1 MFFQSFGDSGETTSE
16 ADTVSAVEFDTTGN
30 YLATGDRGGR
40 IVVFQRNG
48 GSFSEQKEDGEW
60 SVLHQFQSHEAE
72 FDYLKSLEIEEKINQ
87 IKWCRP
93 VANNN
98 FLLSTNDKTVKLWKI
113 GRRKI
118 RPPLRNSIMPSR
130 QGELTIPK
138 IKDSGIALRA
148 SPRRTYANA
157 HAYHINS
164 ISLNSDGETFISA
177 DDLRINWWHH
187 EICDRS
193 FNIVDIKPVNM
204 EELTEVITAARFHPS
219 HCNIMM
225 YSSSRGVIK
234 LADTR
239 QAALC
244 DNSTKVFEEHEDSS
258 NKSFFSEII
267 ASISDVSFSG
277 DGRYIISR
285 DYLTLKIW
293 DVNMES
299 KPVKVINIHDHL
311 RSILCDLYESDCIF
325 DKFEVDFSPDG
336 NQILTG
342 SYSNQFSVWSKE
354 GKLQHTADLPRS
366 GSVPKT
372 GSGTASSPKDPKAR
386 TKVPTAADVQVDKK
400 VLHCSWNPVS
410 STVALAAQSSLYLY
424 KV

>member
-1 MFFQSFGDSGETTSE
+1 MFFQSFGDSGEATAE

-48 GSFSEQKEDGEW
+48 GSFTDTEDGEW

-87 IKWCRP
+87 IKWCKP
-93 VANNN
+93 IANNN
-98 FLLSTNDKTVKLWKI
+98 FLLSTNDKTIKLWKI
-113 GRRKI
+113 GRRRVHQRTSTSQKTE
-118 RPPLRNSIMPSR
+118 LSIPSLS
-130 QGELTIPK
+130 LTE
-138 IKDSGIALRA
+138 DDFAVMA
-148 SPRRTYANA
+148 TPRRTYPNA

-193 FNIVDIKPVNM
+193 FNMIDIKPSNM

-219 HCNIMM
+219 HCNLMM

-234 LADTR
+234 LVDTR
-239 QAALC
+239 TSALC
-244 DNSTKVFEEHEDSS
+244 DDSAKVFEEHEDVL

-267 ASISDVSFSG
+267 ASISDISFSG

-285 DYLTLKIW
+285 DYLSLKIW

-299 KPVKVINIHDHL
+299 KPVRTINIHDHL

-325 DKFEVDFSPDG
+325 DKFEVANNPSGD
-336 NQILTG
+336 QILTG
-342 SYSNQFSVWSKE
+342 SYTNQFSVWSKD
-354 GKLQHTADLPRS
+354 GKQIHNMEL
-366 GSVPKT
+366 
-372 GSGTASSPKDPKAR
+372 PKAG
-386 TKVPTAADVQVDKK
+386 AAPRAPSKNPKPSDVQVDKK
-400 VLHCSWNPVS
+400 VLHCTWNPTS
-410 STVALAAQSSLYLY
+410 DTVALAAQASLYLY